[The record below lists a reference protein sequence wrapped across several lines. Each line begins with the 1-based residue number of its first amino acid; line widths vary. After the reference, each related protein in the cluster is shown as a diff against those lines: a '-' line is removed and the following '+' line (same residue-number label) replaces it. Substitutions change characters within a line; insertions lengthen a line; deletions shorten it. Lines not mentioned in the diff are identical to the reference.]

1 MPGTSLL
8 LDLAFPAFPDNMG
21 HWMEA
26 LLPVYNVLEQG
37 LWKSALPEGSGF
49 IDNIIFVNLRRD
61 NLAVSP
67 PKMPAACHALC
78 FSMSPPFLSS
88 WLINLR
94 RLIAIDLIGIACMGD
109 VTRMFVLLSLCTG
122 LGLGVGDDQ
131 AGSCSG
137 SAS

>member
-1 MPGTSLL
+1 
-8 LDLAFPAFPDNMG
+8 MG

-61 NLAVSP
+61 NLAVSLP
-67 PKMPAACHALC
+67 RCQRPVMHSAL
-78 FSMSPPFLSS
+78 SMSPPFLSS
-88 WLINLR
+88 WLMLLR
-94 RLIAIDLIGIACMGD
+94 RLIGIDLNKIACMGD